1 MEGDAVIPNMLD
13 TLKAHWLKPTLFAV
27 IAGALL
33 AVGLLP
39 AQTTEAGP
47 GTGPTAIVSMGDSFI
62 SGEAGR
68 WNGNSPQ
75 HHRDPKRHRP
85 RRKLCL
91 DLLLLRRHPRLRLDL
106 TPAATAL
113 TSRRSR
119 HQPSPC
125 RSSINIACSGARSV
139 NIWRASQGGQV
150 FKGEAPQADQ
160 LLTIAQQK
168 NVKMVVLTV
177 LANDVG
183 FADRVINCTVAWILG
198 LGSASGSEQAAINA
212 ALPGAQNGLR
222 KSVDEMRAVMAQA
235 GYAPSQWKFVIAGYS
250 SPVPA
255 TADVRY
261 SGARQVGPGGCPF
274 YDNDFDWAKN
284 TATPLD
290 RQRDAPVAT
299 EKGVQFL
306 DVRDALNGHEICH
319 RSTAL
324 VGSGGP
330 NPAVHEWV
338 RWVNT
343 GCCQGDAQE
352 SVHPNAYGQRALGKC
367 VQLMYA
373 KASGNWT
380 CRNTPGQNYT
390 AMTRR
395 SVPDGGLL
403 AIPSS
408 ARSQTPG
415 ASAVVKSTNS
425 RGCRE
430 DRRPLSA
437 RKLDP
442 ADTSRMAPAWH
453 KLSTA

>member
-1 MEGDAVIPNMLD
+1 VIPT
-13 TLKAHWLKPTLFAV
+13 TLHFLRSYWLKPTLVAV
-27 IAGALL
+27 LAAALL
-33 AVGLLP
+33 AVGFLP
-39 AQTTEAGP
+39 GRSTEAGP
-47 GTGPTAIVSMGDSFI
+47 GSGPTAIVSMGDSFI

-68 WNGNSPQ
+68 WNGNSLNLLGT
-75 HHRDPKRHRP
+75 RDGTDR
-85 RRKLCL
+85 
-91 DLLLLRRHPRLRLDL
+91 
-106 TPAATAL
+106 AASCFLIFCSYDATRVYGSTHTGCDRSDVAPIK
-113 TSRRSR
+113 TSAIAVQER
-119 HQPSPC
+119 
-125 RSSINIACSGARSV
+125 INIACSGARSV
-139 NIWRASQGGQV
+139 NIWRASQGGQS

-198 LGSASGSEQAAINA
+198 LGECSGSEQAAINA
-212 ALPGAQNGLR
+212 AMPAAQNGLR
-222 KSVDEMRAVMAQA
+222 KSVDEIRAVMAQA
-235 GYAPSQWKFVIAGYS
+235 GYAPSQWKLVIAGYS

-261 SGARQVGPGGCPF
+261 SGADKWNKGGCPF
-274 YDNDFDWAKN
+274 YDNDFNWAKN
-284 TATPLD
+284 TATPTIVN
-290 RQRDAPVAT
+290 AMKTVAA

-319 RSTAL
+319 RNSAL

-367 VQLMYA
+367 LQLMYA

-380 CRNTPGQNYT
+380 CRNTPGQSYT
-390 AMTRR
+390 AMTLT
-395 SVPDGGLL
+395 S
-403 AIPSS
+403 IP
-408 ARSQTPG
+408 
-415 ASAVVKSTNS
+415 
-425 RGCRE
+425 
-430 DRRPLSA
+430 
-437 RKLDP
+437 
-442 ADTSRMAPAWH
+442 
-453 KLSTA
+453 